1 MTINTQNR
9 DSTKDT
15 SNHNIDLSQTEPVQ
29 FFLPQVL
36 IDFEQ
41 CSMLTVY
48 FSNLLN
54 EFYSANN
61 NAAI

>member
-1 MTINTQNR
+1 M
-9 DSTKDT
+9 
-15 SNHNIDLSQTEPVQ
+15 Q

-41 CSMLTVY
+41 YIMLTVY

-54 EFYSANN
+54 EFYSANKIN
-61 NAAI
+61 SNKIRMRLSKGIHCQ